1 MRRSLLAVAVIVAGT
16 VPAFAKYYVIQK
28 MNRQCHVTDT
38 IRTEPP
44 KSPEDLSV
52 VIGFGGFDTREEA
65 EAHMKE
71 VCKDDKGAGI
81 QKK

>member
-1 MRRSLLAVAVIVAGT
+1 VALTPVR
-16 VPAFAKYYVIQK
+16 K
-28 MNRQCHVTDT
+28 
-38 IRTEPP
+38 PP